1 MNRKQNDK
9 MRMTFKNDDE
19 RETKQSMKLS
29 SGRVTRCTAATE
41 VLRNSK
47 TGSAKSESDVMSLW
61 LGQLSED
68 CDNQGGPFHHK

>member
-1 MNRKQNDK
+1 

-29 SGRVTRCTAATE
+29 SGRVTRRTAATE

-47 TGSAKSESDVMSLW
+47 TGSAKSESDVMSL
-61 LGQLSED
+61 
-68 CDNQGGPFHHK
+68 